1 MQITERFEGPIL
13 ILSVAGRLDNTSS
26 DLFREKALH
35 HIREGTRSVIVDFA
49 QTSYI
54 ASMGIRALFI
64 PTKELVSLN
73 GRIVLA
79 GLNKDL
85 RNLLL
90 TAGLLDLFEV
100 FEDAAA
106 ALTAPGWKGAAL

>member
-1 MQITERFEGPIL
+1 MQISERFEGTIL
-13 ILSVAGRLDNTSS
+13 ILSVVGRLDNTAS

-35 HIREGTRSVIVDFA
+35 HIRQGTRSVVVDFSE
-49 QTSYI
+49 TSYI

-79 GLNKDL
+79 GLNKEL
-85 RNLLL
+85 RTLLL

-100 FEDAAA
+100 FEDASAA
-106 ALTAPGWKGAAL
+106 VTAPGWKA